1 MNWNEYHEDYL
12 NSLVS
17 FFEELQETEK
27 LVHRERERK
36 RREKAL
42 SVRTPQEI
50 GESVSRKL
58 SKMQDDVTSSFWDE
72 VDSLSSDELDFLF
85 EHDFL
90 F

>member
-1 MNWNEYHEDYL
+1 M
-12 NSLVS
+12 
-17 FFEELQETEK
+17 
-27 LVHRERERK
+27 
-36 RREKAL
+36 

>member
-27 LVHRERERK
+27 RVHRERERK

-42 SVRTPQEI
+42 SMRTPQEI

-85 EHDFL
+85 EHDFR